1 LVNIKWDSREIE
13 NETDNNIRCSYIL
26 VLVLLTNF
34 SNHDQV
40 IKGSEE
46 VVVMLRW

>member
-1 LVNIKWDSREIE
+1 MKRTIILDAPIF
-13 NETDNNIRCSYIL
+13 L

-40 IKGSEE
+40 INGSEE